1 MLHVYRACASN
12 SVNKQ
17 NMIQDFLPAVQ
28 EFLPEDL
35 GTYATIL
42 QICSDHSEYLQLLD
56 DRVFVEQIALL
67 KTTTS
72 AEMVQI
78 MIETCHCDG
87 EPLLKNQQRW
97 VKLLVQEAPE
107 LIPSMKLLDGRVLI
121 SHVLLNQTHTLCV
134 NDLHA
139 KIKGGC
145 SEGVAKQDEDLFAYQ
160 LRVLEL
166 LASLV
171 QGRNSQAI
179 RAIETLSENKGFSY
193 WQLLQVSVV
202 GSGSRI

>member
-1 MLHVYRACASN
+1 
-12 SVNKQ
+12 
-17 NMIQDFLPAVQ
+17 
-28 EFLPEDL
+28 
-35 GTYATIL
+35 
-42 QICSDHSEYLQLLD
+42 
-56 DRVFVEQIALL
+56 
-67 KTTTS
+67 
-72 AEMVQI
+72 
-78 MIETCHCDG
+78 
-87 EPLLKNQQRW
+87 
-97 VKLLVQEAPE
+97 
-107 LIPSMKLLDGRVLI
+107 MKLLDGRVLI